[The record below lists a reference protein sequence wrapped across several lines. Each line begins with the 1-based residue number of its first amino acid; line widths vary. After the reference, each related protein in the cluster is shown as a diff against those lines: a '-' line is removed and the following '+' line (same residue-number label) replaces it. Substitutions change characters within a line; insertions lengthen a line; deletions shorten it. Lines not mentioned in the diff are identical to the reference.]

1 MPYILAHTFFGY
13 EALEALGKDPES
25 FSPAFYLGC
34 CGPDPY
40 FFYHPLHNLLHKGS
54 PDLGHFIHGLPGD
67 KLFAAMLPAID
78 KTEQE
83 FLWGMVCHL
92 CLDAAAHPYITSRTR
107 GMDHSRMEVEIDM
120 QLYATAGSCT
130 LAPTLRQKGADL
142 DRLDLYMARTV
153 EKLIGRQTL
162 GKYRSAARTYL
173 TLQHMSYDPS
183 GSKRRI
189 VSLLEAP
196 FTRRGTL
203 SGFMMT
209 PGVEDTR
216 DAMNRSHTPWR
227 SPRQPELLR
236 RESFTELFDQ
246 GLMEAVRCLRALE
259 RGDTTGFLA
268 MVSRFC
274 MEYGPVAP
282 QAALGKE
289 AL

>member
-153 EKLIGRQTL
+153 EKLTGRQTL

-173 TLQHMSYDPS
+173 TLQRMSYDPH

-196 FTRRGTL
+196 FTRRGNL

-209 PGVEDTR
+209 PGIEDTR

-236 RESFTELFDQ
+236 RESFIE
-246 GLMEAVRCLRALE
+246 
-259 RGDTTGFLA
+259 
-268 MVSRFC
+268 
-274 MEYGPVAP
+274 
-282 QAALGKE
+282 KKNI
-289 AL
+289 